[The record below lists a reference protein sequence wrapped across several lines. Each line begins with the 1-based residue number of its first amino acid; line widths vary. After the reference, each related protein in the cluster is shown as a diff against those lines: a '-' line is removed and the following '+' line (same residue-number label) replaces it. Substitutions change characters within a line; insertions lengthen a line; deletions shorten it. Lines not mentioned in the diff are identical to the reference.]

1 MKSRIYLIGF
11 MGVGKTT
18 VGKRLAGA
26 LKYRFVDTDKI
37 FERKYKTNIDLFFR
51 KYNEELF
58 RKLEKEILYETFSM
72 ENTVISTGGG
82 TVLNGGMEE
91 INRHGLSIYLKMD
104 ELAIANRLTNAK
116 RQRPLIVGKT
126 GEELVAF
133 IKAKLQEREPLY
145 AQAHIVFDSFN
156 PDIKK
161 LAEIIANF
169 Q

>member
-18 VGKRLAGA
+18 VGKRLARE
-26 LKYRFVDTDKI
+26 LNYRFVDTDKL
-37 FERKYKTNIDLFFR
+37 FERKYKTNIDLFFG

-58 RKLEKEILYETFSM
+58 RKLESEILDETLSM

-82 TVLNGGMEE
+82 TVLNGGIEK
-91 INRHGLSIYLKMD
+91 INKYGLSVYLKMD
-104 ELAIANRLTNAK
+104 ETAIASRLLNAK
-116 RQRPLIVGKT
+116 RQRPLVKGKK
-126 GEELVAF
+126 GELLLDF
-133 IKAKLQEREPLY
+133 IKEKLREREPLY
-145 AQAHIVFDSFN
+145 SKARIVFDSFN

-161 LAEIIANF
+161 LAETIRNY